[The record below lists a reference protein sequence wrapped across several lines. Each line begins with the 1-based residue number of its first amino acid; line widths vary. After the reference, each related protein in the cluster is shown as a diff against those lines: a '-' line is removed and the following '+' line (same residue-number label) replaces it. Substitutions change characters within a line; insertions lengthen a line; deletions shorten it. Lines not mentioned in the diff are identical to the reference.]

1 MSVKIAGVDGCRA
14 GWKCVIREV
23 EAPFRE
29 TAFIANGISE
39 VLHHPDEPAIIAID
53 MPIGLAD
60 WISGAG
66 RECDIAARRP
76 LGMRAS
82 AVFAVPARP
91 AIFESG
97 YLAACAKA
105 KGLSDPP
112 RAMSRQMFNLFPKI
126 IEIDSA
132 MTPALQKRVFECHP
146 EVAFWAMNWQQC
158 LSEPK
163 KLRGRKHPPGL
174 QQRRSLLISHGFS
187 ATFLDETKFPNVQAG
202 ADDLLDACACSWT
215 AARIYK
221 GAAITFPEQADRDT
235 KGLVMQIFA

>member
-1 MSVKIAGVDGCRA
+1 MSVKVAGVDGCRG
-14 GWKCVIREV
+14 GWMCVIREV

-29 TAFIANGISE
+29 TAFIASSIME
-39 VLHHPDEPAIIAID
+39 VFCHPDEPAIIAID
-53 MPIGLAD
+53 MPIGLAER
-60 WISGAG
+60 INGPG

-76 LGMRAS
+76 LAMRAA

-91 AIFESG
+91 AIFEVD
-97 YLAACAKA
+97 YRAACAKA
-105 KGLSDPP
+105 KSLSDPP
-112 RAMSRQMFNLFPKI
+112 RAVSRQMFNLFPKI

-132 MTPALQKRVFECHP
+132 MTPALQKRVYECHP
-146 EVAFWAMNWQQC
+146 EVAFWAMNGHRS

-163 KLRGRKHPPGL
+163 KFRGRKHPPGL
-174 QQRRSLLISHGFS
+174 QQRRSLLVSHGFS
-187 ATFLDETKFPNVQAG
+187 VTFLSETKFPNLQAG

-221 GAAITFPEQADRDT
+221 GDAIASPKQVARDA